1 MANNSVSA
9 KKIKLNS
16 LEISNHLPLALIAG
30 PCIMESKKHLWDVAR
45 FLKFLASQLNIPL
58 IFKCSYDKANRSS
71 QTSYRGLGLEKGL
84 HLLAEIKE
92 HFSLP
97 ILTDVHLPEQAQRAA
112 QVADILQIPAFLCRQ
127 TDLIQACAQTGKIV
141 NVKKGQ
147 FISPW
152 EMENIIEK
160 IESFGNHK
168 ILLTERGTSFGYNN
182 LVVDMRGLEIMK
194 RFGYPVVFDATH
206 SVQLPG
212 GNKKSSGGQR
222 EFVEPL
228 ARAATAIGVAAIF
241 MEVHPNPDQALSDGP
256 NSVQLSQLKKYLK
269 AIIAIDQLI
278 KK

>member
-45 FLKFLASQLNIPL
+45 FLKILASQLNVPL

-71 QTSYRGLGLEKGL
+71 QSSYRGLGLEKGL
-84 HLLAEIKE
+84 HLLAEIKD

-97 ILTDVHLPEQAQRAA
+97 ILTDVHLPEQAQKAA
-112 QVADILQIPAFLCRQ
+112 QVADILQILCRQ

-194 RFGYPVVFDATH
+194 RSGYPVVFDATH

-241 MEVHPNPDQALSDGP
+241 MEVHPNPDEALSDGP
-256 NSVQLSQLKKYLK
+256 NSVQLSQLKKCLK
-269 AIIAIDQLI
+269 AILAIDQLI